1 MLSIYH
7 VATLFRDHGWEII
20 LMSLTAAPLSNDAQ
34 IDYWNTGA
42 GETWVERQAQ
52 LDRQLTALGS
62 EAQRVLAPAAGERV
76 LDIGCGCGDTTLQLA
91 ERVGPSGAVV
101 GVDISRPMLEVA
113 RRRPTPEGAATPT
126 FRELDA
132 QTADLGRGAFDAAF
146 SRFGVM
152 FFADPTAAF
161 ANLRRALKPGGR
173 VAFLCW
179 RSPLENPVLTAASI
193 AAAPLLPAPPML
205 PDPTAPGPFAFADK
219 DRVAGILKGAGF
231 ADVAIEPH
239 DAKMGWPDVDTALA
253 LALRIGPLGAAL
265 RERPDLAD
273 KVVGAVRDMLETH
286 RGPDGVMLDSAT
298 WIVLAR

>member
-1 MLSIYH
+1 L
-7 VATLFRDHGWEII
+7 E
-20 LMSLTAAPLSNDAQ
+20 
-34 IDYWNTGA
+34 
-42 GETWVERQAQ
+42 
-52 LDRQLTALGS
+52 
-62 EAQRVLAPAAGERV
+62 LAR
-76 LDIGCGCGDTTLQLA
+76 
-91 ERVGPSGAVV
+91 RVGPGGAVL
-101 GVDISRPMLEVA
+101 GADISAPMLAVA
-113 RRRPTPEGAATPT
+113 QRRAAAAGLTQASFT
-126 FRELDA
+126 QADA
-132 QTADLGRGAFDAAF
+132 QTHGFDPADGFF

-179 RSPLENPVLTAASI
+179 RSPMENPVLSAASV
-193 AAAPLLPAPPML
+193 AAAPLLPAPPTL
-205 PDPTAPGPFAFADK
+205 PDHTAPGPFAFADK

-239 DAKMGWPDVDTALA
+239 DAKMGWPDVDTALT
-253 LALRIGPLGAAL
+253 LALRVGPLGAAL

-286 RGPDGVMLDSAT
+286 RGPDGIMLDSAT